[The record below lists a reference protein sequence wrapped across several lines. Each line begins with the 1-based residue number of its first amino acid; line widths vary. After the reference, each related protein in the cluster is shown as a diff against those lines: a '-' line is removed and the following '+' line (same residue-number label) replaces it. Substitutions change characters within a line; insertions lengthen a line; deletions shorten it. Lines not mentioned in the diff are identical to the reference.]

1 MIVKEKSPID
11 DLKFWQDLENERK
24 GIIKWNA
31 DGKYDRTFTSEQ
43 KHFLDYFHNLPNPQ
57 VCVGQTLIGR
67 VSKIEESGLVID
79 INYKDYI
86 FVDVRKSERKIV
98 SNIKVGDNINVMI
111 VEISS
116 NPYMIKGSVMELI
129 KNDVMDKIRDSYI
142 NRTSLVV
149 KINEMIP
156 AGFIM
161 DILMDNITIPAFMPN
176 TLAGVNRLTDA
187 QAQELVGQTVEVK
200 LETLQ
205 QDKGYYVVS
214 RRKHLNSLIPEKL
227 EQIKKDLETDP
238 YKGYIGTITG
248 SRDFGLFVEFED
260 CLTGMIHKS
269 NINPAFK
276 DTFQNIPEGTQIEF
290 YVKDIIKNNKIIL
303 TQVYN
308 VSLWDTIEVGQKLD
322 GTVIDVKSL
331 GAIIRL
337 DDETVGLIQTMYID
351 NSNKKLLPGDK
362 VNVKVIS
369 VIRNNRKIYLDIVK

>member
-1 MIVKEKSPID
+1 
-11 DLKFWQDLENERK
+11 
-24 GIIKWNA
+24 
-31 DGKYDRTFTSEQ
+31 
-43 KHFLDYFHNLPNPQ
+43 
-57 VCVGQTLIGR
+57 
-67 VSKIEESGLVID
+67 
-79 INYKDYI
+79 
-86 FVDVRKSERKIV
+86 
-98 SNIKVGDNINVMI
+98 
-111 VEISS
+111 
-116 NPYMIKGSVMELI
+116 
-129 KNDVMDKIRDSYI
+129 
-142 NRTSLVV
+142 
-149 KINEMIP
+149 
-156 AGFIM
+156 
-161 DILMDNITIPAFMPN
+161 MPN